1 MLRDSCAK
9 EERKAE
15 SYFATP
21 SEFEVKHREAA
32 LDEGLCESF
41 PASDPVAVSISRV
54 ATRKSMNCLD
64 HLPISAT
71 TR

>member
-1 MLRDSCAK
+1 MLRDFCEKK
-9 EERKAE
+9 ERNVGSDSADPFK
-15 SYFATP
+15 FD
-21 SEFEVKHREAA
+21 VNHREAA

-64 HLPISAT
+64 RLSI
-71 TR
+71 